1 MKTRDELRAEIDAI
15 DSQLLD
21 LLIRRAALAVEIAG
35 LKVRDG
41 VPILDPDRE
50 SDVLNRARA
59 ASRGPLEPD
68 AAERIFRAVMRE
80 SRRLQ
85 ARVVE

>member
-21 LLIRRAALAVEIAG
+21 LLNRRAALAVEIAG

-41 VPILDPDRE
+41 IPILDPDRE
-50 SDVLNRARA
+50 SDVLDRARA
-59 ASRGPLEPD
+59 GSRDPLEPD
-68 AAERIFRAVMRE
+68 AAERIFRAVMLE

-85 ARVVE
+85 ARVVQ